1 MPSLLGSKRD
11 YKISLDKK
19 HYICMKSDIVFFMY
33 VNSIPEMLGNSLVAM
48 GESKNSCI
56 IPTV

>member
-1 MPSLLGSKRD
+1 MLGSKRD